1 MYSIYDGKRKVDNTM
16 SDQIERE
23 QQIEEES
30 LMKNSLQIQ
39 KAAWIREELEKRRA
53 QEDQLLQQIL
63 REQQMLQELDEDM
76 DQNMA
81 HAKEGRRYRED
92 MKARVDDRVYE
103 MHDLSAD
110 KREGMREYGYAYRRG
125 YALAMVFFSLAL
137 CVFAGYL
144 HGIASQTC
152 LVLMFF
158 TGVQAAIL
166 VHKKQ
171 CRKFW
176 QFVCDVFSALIFPG
190 MLILFIGCELHYSY
204 YERALPYCLAVG
216 LFLLALTT
224 ASYFLYDP
232 YRSAR
237 RRVGDAKSMIRSIE
251 RSAKKQVKKNQKQ
264 QAKEELRQDRLQKK
278 ESEKLLKIQQKQEV
292 RLEKQGKRLQK
303 WETWKQQFLERFQK
317 SEDIVDEE
325 VSDETLPDAAAGD
338 ETLPEEAVVDEA
350 LRKDT
355 VVDEA
360 LPKETVGNE
369 ALPAESGEEDPDD
382 PHI

>member
-1 MYSIYDGKRKVDNTM
+1 
-16 SDQIERE
+16 
-23 QQIEEES
+23 
-30 LMKNSLQIQ
+30 
-39 KAAWIREELEKRRA
+39 
-53 QEDQLLQQIL
+53 
-63 REQQMLQELDEDM
+63 
-76 DQNMA
+76 
-81 HAKEGRRYRED
+81 
-92 MKARVDDRVYE
+92 

-171 CRKFW
+171 CPKFW
-176 QFVCDVFSALIFPG
+176 QFICDVFSALIFPG

-251 RSAKKQVKKNQKQ
+251 RSAKKQVKKKC
-264 QAKEELRQDRLQKK
+264 
-278 ESEKLLKIQQKQEV
+278 
-292 RLEKQGKRLQK
+292 
-303 WETWKQQFLERFQK
+303 TC
-317 SEDIVDEE
+317 
-325 VSDETLPDAAAGD
+325 
-338 ETLPEEAVVDEA
+338 
-350 LRKDT
+350 
-355 VVDEA
+355 
-360 LPKETVGNE
+360 
-369 ALPAESGEEDPDD
+369 
-382 PHI
+382 